1 MGSSSVRILGRSKTS
16 DLKGVGRSTESE
28 RSHKDINLRVVDR
41 LRPSSRPIKA
51 VPGNR
56 TNVINNAGKVGDTHI
71 HGTGTVSSPHVAHR
85 TYPHSVRY
93 AHRNEHI
100 YWDYH
105 NRLCH
110 RIVWPRYRF
119 PVSYGYGPRFTF
131 RYVYPY
137 HLRRY
142 VFVSLGGY
150 WPVGYSYIR
159 YYWYGCHPYR
169 WYGYYPIA
177 HEVQGDTYNYYTY
190 NYYSDD
196 VDTTASESS
205 RAVGII
211 EPVDHDTFADI
222 REKLAQQEAE
232 VPDQETPADRFFD
245 EAVKVFEAG
254 NYDMSIDKFAEAM
267 KLAPDDMILPFA
279 YSQSLFANEQYSQA
293 ANVLREAL
301 AKVSPEKEG
310 VFYPRGL
317 YSDDDILFEQIERLT
332 QKAEL
337 YSFNADL
344 QLLLGYQLLGVGELD
359 KAVEPLQSASQD
371 LENAAAAKILLDLLE
386 KIKTDTETQNTN

>member
-1 MGSSSVRILGRSKTS
+1 
-16 DLKGVGRSTESE
+16 
-28 RSHKDINLRVVDR
+28 
-41 LRPSSRPIKA
+41 
-51 VPGNR
+51 
-56 TNVINNAGKVGDTHI
+56 VINNAGKVGDTQI
-71 HGTGTVSSPHVAHR
+71 HGIGTVSSPHVAHR

-110 RIVWPRYRF
+110 RIVWPGYRF
-119 PVSYGYGPRFTF
+119 LVSYGYGPRFTF

-159 YYWYGCHPYR
+159 YYRYGCHPYR

-177 HEVQGDTYNYYTY
+177 HQVQGDTYNYYTY

-205 RAVGII
+205 QAVGII
-211 EPVDHDTFADI
+211 KPVDHDTFADV
-222 REKLAQQEAE
+222 REKLAQKEAE

-254 NYDMSIDKFAEAM
+254 NYDMSIEKFAEAM
-267 KLAPDDMILPFA
+267 KLAPDDMVLPFA
-279 YSQSLFANEQYSQA
+279 YSQALFANEHYSEA

-301 AKVSPEKEG
+301 VKVSPEKEG

-332 QKAEL
+332 KKAEL
-337 YSFNADL
+337 YSFDADL

-386 KIKTDTETQNTN
+386 KIRTDTETQDTD